1 MTQAPEAPA
10 RTRAQ
15 ISERTF
21 RTDPWWKTPRVG
33 GRWPYDLGG
42 LRHGARVHRPL
53 VLRAA
58 VPLPDPVLLAVR
70 QRRVR
75 TRVEQPGALVAGHT
89 ADHPVR
95 DRVAGVRARL
105 PADVLLLPRGL
116 LPGVLA
122 GTGRVRGARAAREV
136 HRRDQGAADRAE
148 PAPLLV
154 LRGRAGRDPAHL
166 RRGAGIPRAGRELRD
181 RAGLA
186 DHAGQRDPALVLRA
200 GLPFVPAHHRGAAEK
215 LLQAPGP
222 LLVLDEGLVAERAAP
237 AVRLDHAG
245 HADADRPV
253 HPAAGQRSLRRSEDL
268 QF

>member
-1 MTQAPEAPA
+1 MRSRSLHHPADWIKFLTAPRA
-10 RTRAQ
+10 RTVWRRVAERLRSKQ
-15 ISERTF
+15 QGRWENDTGTGSAGPDAGADLRTHISHRSVVEDAAR
-21 RTDPWWKTPRVG
+21 G

-42 LRHGARVHRPL
+42 IRHGARVHRPL

-95 DRVAGVRARL
+95 GRVAGVRARL

-122 GTGRVRGARAAREV
+122 GTGRVRGTRAAREV

-148 PAPLLV
+148 SAPLPV

-166 RRGAGIPRAGRELRD
+166 
-181 RAGLA
+181 
-186 DHAGQRDPALVLRA
+186 
-200 GLPFVPAHHRGAAEK
+200 
-215 LLQAPGP
+215 
-222 LLVLDEGLVAERAAP
+222 
-237 AVRLDHAG
+237 
-245 HADADRPV
+245 
-253 HPAAGQRSLRRSEDL
+253 
-268 QF
+268 